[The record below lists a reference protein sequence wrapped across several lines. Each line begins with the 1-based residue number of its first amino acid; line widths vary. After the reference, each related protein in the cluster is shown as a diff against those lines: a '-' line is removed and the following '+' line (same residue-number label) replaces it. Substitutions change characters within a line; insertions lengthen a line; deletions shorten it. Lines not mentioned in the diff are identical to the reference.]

1 MRRVQAQSSFLRLSI
16 HHTDIGCWRGI
27 KNSIQPHAEETE
39 QRFLFSFGPSSGA
52 SAVTRDKK
60 ILSGA
65 KRKSV
70 DQSLRNLIPTSPSPF
85 PFPPSFNV
93 GPRRQCCVVMSR
105 VADFIAT
112 LIRGGRGGNQKWKLS
127 FDHCW
132 GNRNRMLGEP
142 TPSGS

>member
-1 MRRVQAQSSFLRLSI
+1 MGRVQTQSLFLRLSI
-16 HHTDIGCWRGI
+16 HHTDIGCWRRI
-27 KNSIQPHAEETE
+27 ENPIRPRAEETE
-39 QRFLFSFGPSSGA
+39 QRFFFLWTVLRSIGGDPQQ
-52 SAVTRDKK
+52 KK

-85 PFPPSFNV
+85 PFPPGFNV
-93 GPRRQCCVVMSR
+93 GPRRQCCVVLSR

-132 GNRNRMLGEP
+132 GNRNRVLGEP
-142 TPSGS
+142 TPNRS